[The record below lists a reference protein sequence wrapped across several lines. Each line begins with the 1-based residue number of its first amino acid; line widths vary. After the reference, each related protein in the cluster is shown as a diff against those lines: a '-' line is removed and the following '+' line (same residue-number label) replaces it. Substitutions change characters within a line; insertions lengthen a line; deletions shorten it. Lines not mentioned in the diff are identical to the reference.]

1 MSVRT
6 YGKRGA
12 KRKLNSD
19 PNSEISSPKRPKID
33 STEQPAT
40 PKAARDLSHIFD
52 TALSASAPS
61 TPTKLAQRMLGRSK
75 TESSLENSR
84 DSPSF
89 SSKNLLDRT
98 SSMPS
103 FVSPTKSPLSSPT
116 TAHAI
121 EPSSSP
127 QRPAMVNKR
136 TYAGKSR
143 SFLVAMTA
151 DHSLPEELQDD
162 YNSRE
167 SYAAL
172 RSRWGVDNSEDDP
185 YPEPEI
191 PSPSKSVT
199 STPNSSPS
207 KGKSKG
213 RLKQEANSPN
223 GVIKPLRSITE
234 IRNKGESRR
243 FLDEVGYLLEGMG
256 KDETPA
262 LRKASA
268 LEIISRLCEPDFIRQ
283 AKAADFLQSTWDAFI
298 EAGGGTG
305 EDKVLDTLLVV
316 FAALVSRD
324 VVSLTDLAQ
333 RDCSPS
339 SSTSS
344 QSSFTSTLFSL
355 VASLSPETDPL
366 MIVSQSLTPDSPL
379 KKLGIT
385 KTDRAVLK
393 TLHSTFTSQ
402 ARMFSS
408 KTLIS
413 NAFLL
418 THTLTTIPT
427 ELLSHTHVL
436 HLLRSLR
443 AQLQPAISSINN
455 LANVDFEY
463 DDSTPSSSKATPV
476 ASSSTVLTTLRPIPF
491 PVIHGLLSLLDSY
504 LLAQWAPSRKPDQEK
519 SRRFLDKARDE
530 WLADGLLAVGISAE
544 LLAGKENKRRTD
556 ASSRCTE
563 IVFRV
568 LVSLTHSDPL
578 WGQSLT
584 KSSQAIIFIVRTIIR
599 AGNLWGKN
607 VDRIRRASIS
617 DKTSENGKNHSKKTQ
632 RTTATIPKV
641 EVTDDYDK
649 LTDHVSSEES
659 ENGRV
664 DQPTKATERLQARAL
679 DWLCLSLGLLTNL
692 VQVVEEAKTTVRNT
706 KLDPNCIHKP
716 LPCIHVCSCHNRMSV
731 LDILVTTYKHQL
743 PIIAP
748 AVKTE
753 THSSDTPL
761 ALELEQ
767 QQEAEADASFL
778 LGHLSVLFGLL
789 MMDSPENQEIVLDAL
804 PLLHSN
810 HDDSKPSES
819 KQQKLAQLA
828 ENASELGVFYAVIS
842 RRGLLGNSAN
852 DVGQNRMENDAVTG
866 ADVAKGVISFL
877 RDLQASL

>member
-1 MSVRT
+1 MSART

-116 TAHAI
+116 TARAI

-207 KGKSKG
+207 KGKNKG

-324 VVSLTDLAQ
+324 AVSLTDLAQ
-333 RDCSPS
+333 RDYSPS

-379 KKLGIT
+379 KKLGIM

-436 HLLRSLR
+436 HLLRSLH

-455 LANVDFEY
+455 LPNVDSEY
-463 DDSTPSSSKATPV
+463 HNSTPSSSKATPV

-544 LLAGKENKRRTD
+544 LLAGKENKRRTG
-556 ASSRCTE
+556 SRCTE

-568 LVSLTHSDPL
+568 LVSLTHSDSL

-607 VDRIRRASIS
+607 
-617 DKTSENGKNHSKKTQ
+617 
-632 RTTATIPKV
+632 
-641 EVTDDYDK
+641 VTDDYDK

-810 HDDSKPSES
+810 HDDSKPSKS

-842 RRGLLGNSAN
+842 
-852 DVGQNRMENDAVTG
+852 
-866 ADVAKGVISFL
+866 
-877 RDLQASL
+877 